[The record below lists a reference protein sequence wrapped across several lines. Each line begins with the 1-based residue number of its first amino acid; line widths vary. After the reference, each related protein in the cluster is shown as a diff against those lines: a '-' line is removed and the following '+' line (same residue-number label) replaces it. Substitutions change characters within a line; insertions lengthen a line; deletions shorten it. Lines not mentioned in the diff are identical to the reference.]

1 MSTAAASP
9 PAAISDESRR
19 RLARMAWTSSL
30 IISNLAML
38 VLGIVIGSAARKRI
52 ASRTRGLT

>member
-38 VLGIVIGSAARKRI
+38 IVGILIGSAARKRI
-52 ASRTRGLT
+52 DRMSHGIS

>member
-1 MSTAAASP
+1 MTTATAGP

-52 ASRTRGLT
+52 SRRTRGIT